1 MLRSNARLRNA
12 FGSLV
17 EQGLKHAD
25 MLDKLSVVYYVQFM
39 LEGTQSQQ
47 PGALSAIDELEN
59 ELTTLAAHLNAGN
72 YRFLKLLGEFD
83 RRGGYRGWGMLSCA
97 HWLNWKCGIGLVA
110 ARDRVRVAHALEQ
123 LPKLSDAMRRGSIS
137 YCKVRAVTR
146 IATAENEAWLLA
158 VAENGTVSH
167 VEKTVRLFRR
177 VERAE
182 ELKEAN
188 ERYVNRRLDYFFDDD
203 GSFVIRGRFA
213 PEQGTL
219 IANALEA
226 AQSALRE
233 AERASREASA
243 APDLPGDA
251 SARRADALV
260 LVAETALAHG
270 PTALA
275 AGDRH
280 LVTVHVDE
288 SVLRDAE
295 SEGRCETSAGVAVP
309 PATGRRLCCDGS
321 LVPIVD
327 DERGDPIHVGRK
339 TRAIPPALRRALDAR
354 DRGCRFPGCTNSR
367 FVDAHHVV
375 HWADGGETELGNL
388 MLLCR
393 RHHRFVHEYGFG
405 ISRDGDDVCFTRP
418 DGRRVTDRP
427 ASRAFDDC
435 EQLERD
441 HRRVGLAIDHDT
453 APRWQGDRIDYS
465 WVLGGLLQRSLVK
478 RVDVADT

>member
-1 MLRSNARLRNA
+1 
-12 FGSLV
+12 
-17 EQGLKHAD
+17 
-25 MLDKLSVVYYVQFM
+25 M

-47 PGALSAIDELEN
+47 QAAPSAIDELEN

-72 YRFLKLLGEFD
+72 YRFLKLLAEFD
-83 RRGGYRGWGMLSCA
+83 TRGGYRGWGMLSCA
-97 HWLNWKCGIGLVA
+97 HWLNWKCGVGLVA

-123 LPKLSDAMRRGSIS
+123 LPKLSDAMRRGTIS

-188 ERYVNRRLDYFFDDD
+188 QRYVNRSLDYYFDDD

-213 PEQGTL
+213 PEQGAL

-226 AQSALRE
+226 AQSALRD
-233 AERASREASA
+233 AARASRESPG
-243 APDLPGDA
+243 APDLSGDA
-251 SARRADALV
+251 SAQRADALV

-270 PTALA
+270 PTPLA

-280 LVTVHVDE
+280 LVTVHIDE
-288 SVLRDAE
+288 SVLRDE
-295 SEGRCETSAGVAVP
+295 VEEGRCETSTGSTMP
-309 PATGRRLCCDGS
+309 PATVRRLCCDGS

-327 DERGDPIHVGRK
+327 DEQGNPIHVGRK
-339 TRAIPPALRRALDAR
+339 TRAIPPAMRRALDAR
-354 DRGCRFPGCTNSR
+354 DGGCRFPGCSNSR
-367 FVDAHHVV
+367 FVDAHHIV
-375 HWADGGETELGNL
+375 HWADGGETNLDNL

-405 ISRDGDDVCFTRP
+405 IARDENDVCFTRP
-418 DGRRVTDRP
+418 DGRRVPDRP
-427 ASRAFDDC
+427 ASCAFDAC
-435 EQLERD
+435 EPLERD
-441 HRRVGLAIDHDT
+441 HERMGLAIDHDT
-453 APRWQGDRIDYS
+453 ASRWHGDRMDYS
-465 WVLGGLLQRSLVK
+465 WVVGGLLQRSLVK
-478 RVDVADT
+478 RATSQDFVADA